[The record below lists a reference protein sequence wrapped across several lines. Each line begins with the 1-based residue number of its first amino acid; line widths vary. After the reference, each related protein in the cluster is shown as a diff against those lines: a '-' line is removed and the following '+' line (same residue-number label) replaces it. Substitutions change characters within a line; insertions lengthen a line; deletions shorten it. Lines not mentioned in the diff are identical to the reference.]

1 MKQNNV
7 VSSVVKGL
15 ATGAVVGTASYMMS
29 NARKSRGRNVR
40 KTASK
45 AMKAVG
51 TVIENVSY
59 LMK

>member
-7 VSSVVKGL
+7 MSSVVKGI

-29 NARKSRGRNVR
+29 NMKRSKGKNMRKS
-40 KTASK
+40 ASK
-45 AMKAVG
+45 AIKAVG